1 MEGGAGGGVDGGFCY
16 GRMAGGGGGGVEGGA
31 GGGEECVEV
40 LDYAVV
46 DGAAGEAEEVCVGEG
61 ALERGRGGEGRG
73 GEEEVPRRAR
83 WLKQNW
89 GVRVGFVGGL
99 DMVRGLGAEGAF
111 GASGDAQKRPATL
124 RYDADESVFLEGI
137 RNGASTESIRARAG
151 LREYDL

>member
-1 MEGGAGGGVDGGFCY
+1 LEGGAGGGVDGGFCY

-73 GEEEVPRRAR
+73 GEGRGGRSTAESALVEAELGSQGRVCGWFGHGSRVGGGG
-83 WLKQNW
+83 
-89 GVRVGFVGGL
+89 GVRCFGGCPEEA
-99 DMVRGLGAEGAF
+99 RHFE
-111 GASGDAQKRPATL
+111 
-124 RYDADESVFLEGI
+124 I
-137 RNGASTESIRARAG
+137 RCR
-151 LREYDL
+151 